1 MNDFLTFLYDQY
13 IKPYL
18 AAQPR
23 DDGDAFRQSLW
34 EGERTP
40 DLAGDVAALLRFAA
54 VHAFLLGMKTGEGL
68 AAARQSQGAGGS

>member
-1 MNDFLTFLYDQY
+1 MNDFLTFLHDQY
-13 IKPYL
+13 IEPYL

-34 EGERTP
+34 EGERTA

-68 AAARQSQGAGGS
+68 AAARRPRAEGGS

>member
-1 MNDFLTFLYDQY
+1 MNDFLTVLYAQDLE
-13 IKPYL
+13 PYL

-34 EGERTP
+34 EGERTA

-68 AAARQSQGAGGS
+68 AAARRPRAEGGS